1 MSYYQ
6 LKFTRYNN
14 DCFHVSY
21 PDKRCTDDGKGVVG
35 KLEMLQ
41 ELEVGEQPVSSFA
54 WSPDKTGLGL
64 CTSFDQKV
72 RTVIVTK
79 LNTL

>member
-1 MSYYQ
+1 ME
-6 LKFTRYNN
+6 K
-14 DCFHVSY
+14 
-21 PDKRCTDDGKGVVG
+21 
-35 KLEMLQ
+35 LQ
-41 ELEVGEQPVSSFA
+41 EADLGEQPVSSFA